1 MTDSEEERVTDNK
14 NFKVMQTVASGGTA
28 VLYKAIQVS
37 LDRVVAVKRLH
48 QHLTTD
54 ENFTRRFVLE
64 AKAAASLDHENIVR
78 VIDFG
83 VEDDCY
89 QMVMEFVEGESL
101 KEVLER
107 WRPVNFDLALA
118 LVHGT
123 CKGLEHAHSKG
134 IVHRDIKPGNVM
146 LTRSGIVKI
155 TDFGLA
161 KLTQGTSSNT
171 AADSILGTPL
181 YMSPEQAFGES
192 VDQRSDLFSLGT
204 VLYELLTGR
213 QPFAS
218 ENYMGVIQNI
228 IHKDIPPVR
237 ELNPEIPQNIEAIV
251 TRALSKNREQR
262 FQSARDFR
270 YAIETVLGGD
280 GLSNALAALPAL
292 LERNTDTRLLTKPMS
307 TPAHTSSSRR
317 KQTTGSAPWLSSSSA
332 IKRKQRATR
341 AWIAVAAVAVV
352 AGGAGTIFWPELRDR
367 VAVLASAP
375 ADVQRADVASG
386 GGMDV
391 DAAITPSDAPAGVD
405 STSRERADSSAVAAD
420 TVTTAPNPSTGATV
434 EPRSSMVWSAPGPST
449 QEATP
454 PNAAP
459 TTVATVPAIDPP
471 APKTDKRAAEE
482 EPEKP
487 FREGYL
493 SLTADPSCE
502 VYVNGKYRG
511 DASPTL
517 RLTLPAGRQTIECR
531 HPQCETYMET
541 IQIVSGELSRRNV
554 TLKRERGI
562 ISLATTEGAELY
574 IDGQLI
580 GITPIMRPIEVD
592 AGKHTVTIKKANYF
606 AWTSEVVVEPNETLP
621 LRITLSPRY

>member
-1 MTDSEEERVTDNK
+1 MTDNK
-14 NFKVMQTVASGGTA
+14 NFKVLQTVASGGTA

-54 ENFTRRFVLE
+54 ENFTRRFILE

-83 VEDDCY
+83 VEDTCY

-107 WRPVNFDLALA
+107 WRPINFDLALA
-118 LVHGT
+118 IVHQT
-123 CKGLEHAHSKG
+123 CRGLEHAHAKG

-146 LTRSGIVKI
+146 LTKTGTVKI

-161 KLTQGTSSNT
+161 KLTQGSNVNT

-237 ELNPEIPQNIEAIV
+237 ELNPEIPQNVEALV
-251 TRALSKNREQR
+251 MRALAKNREQR

-270 YAIETVLGGD
+270 YAIETIMGGD

-292 LERNTDTRLLTKPMS
+292 LERNTDTRLLTKPVS
-307 TPAHTSSSRR
+307 SPTSTSSHR
-317 KQTTGSAPWLSSSSA
+317 KKSAAAWAASSSQ
-332 IKRKQRATR
+332 IKRKQRASR
-341 AWIAVAAVAVV
+341 AWFAVAAATLIV
-352 AGGAGTIFWPELRDR
+352 AGGAGYFFWPQLRAIGGFPSASTPANLQQSSVSDAAGIDLVPGADASVLHADSTHAA
-367 VAVLASAP
+367 VADSVAAP
-375 ADVQRADVASG
+375 ADTTRVVQNVAGNTSTQASSDPRAPMVWT
-386 GGMDV
+386 
-391 DAAITPSDAPAGVD
+391 TPGSQAAPASNTPPV
-405 STSRERADSSAVAAD
+405 
-420 TVTTAPNPSTGATV
+420 TAP
-434 EPRSSMVWSAPGPST
+434 AP
-449 QEATP
+449 
-454 PNAAP
+454 AP
-459 TTVATVPAIDPP
+459 ADEPP
-471 APKTDKRAAEE
+471 ATKPAKKAVEE
-482 EPEKP
+482 EPAKV

-493 SLTADPSCE
+493 SLTAEPGCE
-502 VYVNGKYRG
+502 VWVNGTYRG

-531 HPQCETYMET
+531 HPKCETYLET
-541 IQIVSGELSRRNV
+541 IQIVSGELSRRDV
-554 TLKRERGI
+554 TLKRLRGI

-574 IDGQLI
+574 IDGNLI
-580 GITPIMRPIEVD
+580 GVTPIMHPIEVD
-592 AGKHTVTIKKANYF
+592 AGTHTVTIKKANFY
-606 AWTSEVVVEPNETLP
+606 AWTSEVVVESNETLP

>member
-1 MTDSEEERVTDNK
+1 VNDNK
-14 NFKVMQTVASGGTA
+14 HFRVLQTVASGGTA

-48 QHLTTD
+48 PHLTTD

-83 VEDDCY
+83 VEDECY

-101 KEVLER
+101 KEVLDR
-107 WRPVNFDLALA
+107 WRPINFDLALA
-118 LVHGT
+118 IVHQT
-123 CKGLEHAHSKG
+123 CRGLEHAHAKG
-134 IVHRDIKPGNVM
+134 IVHRDIKPGNLM
-146 LTRSGIVKI
+146 LTKTGTVKI

-161 KLTQGTSSNT
+161 KLTQGSNVNT

-213 QPFAS
+213 QPFTS

-237 ELNPEIPQNIEAIV
+237 DLQPEIPDNVESLV
-251 TRALSKNREQR
+251 MRALAKNREQR
-262 FQSARDFR
+262 FQSARNFR
-270 YAIETVLGGD
+270 LAVETLLGAE
-280 GLSNALAALPAL
+280 GLRRTAAALPAL
-292 LERNTDTRLLTKPMS
+292 LERNTDTRLLTKPTS
-307 TPAHTSSSRR
+307 APAHT
-317 KQTTGSAPWLSSSSA
+317 TSA
-332 IKRKQRATR
+332 KRKRPSGESRIARKPVAKPSRSGSR
-341 AWIAVAAVAVV
+341 AWVPVVGVMIVGGGV
-352 AGGAGTIFWPELRDR
+352 AGSFLWPHLRAGSLPFAWP
-367 VAVLASAP
+367 P
-375 ADVQRADVASG
+375 ADVQKSDLAVG
-386 GGMDV
+386 GGIGLDFAGPGAGAMLPTDS
-391 DAAITPSDAPAGVD
+391 AAVTKTDTAATATAAD
-405 STSRERADSSAVAAD
+405 STS
-420 TVTTAPNPSTGATV
+420 VTPTQEGPS
-434 EPRSSMVWSAPGPST
+434 EPRSSMVWSS
-449 QEATP
+449 
-454 PNAAP
+454 PN
-459 TTVATVPAIDPP
+459 P
-471 APKTDKRAAEE
+471 APAAVDPVAKPAQQTVED
-482 EPEKP
+482 EPAED

-493 SLTADPSCE
+493 SLTADPPCE
-502 VYVNGKYRG
+502 VIVNGIYRG

-531 HPQCETYMET
+531 HPKCEPYSET
-541 IQIVSGELSRRNV
+541 LHIVSGELSRRNV
-554 TLKRERGI
+554 TLTRLRGE

-580 GITPIMRPIEVD
+580 GVTPIMRPIEVD
-592 AGKHTVTIKKANYF
+592 AGSHTVTIKKANHF
-606 AWTSEVVVEPNETLP
+606 AWTSEVVVESNETLP